1 MSDWSLGSI
10 DGLGMGSYSDW
21 FNPTTD
27 FAAQDYGLGG
37 MSPSVG
43 SQSDY
48 SSFFPSSSGDTS
60 SASSGS
66 AFLGGGWAD
75 GFGTSQP
82 INYATG
88 MTDSPATTLA
98 DNYRYG
104 VNPLDQSTGDKSIA
118 NKGLDALKSLGSGT
132 WDAIKQNPLM
142 ALSLGMAGYGALK
155 GPQTPPAVG
164 DLRKSTG
171 QTLDYM
177 KGRTAGVDKL
187 TQGLTDKYSSGK
199 IDPADERRIAQWTM
213 AQKAQVENYY
223 TKAGMPDSTAKINAL
238 KDIDAQALALTD
250 QARQGYLQEAFK
262 GMTLQAQATGQI
274 ANLQQSMNQTIA
286 QLQQSG
292 DVQAAQALQNLMY
305 QTGLFAAQTR
315 GTTQQTTTLP
325 TV

>member
-1 MSDWSLGSI
+1 MDS
-10 DGLGMGSYSDW
+10 SDW
-21 FNPTTD
+21 FSGSSLDFGGGSKTD
-27 FAAQDYGLGG
+27 ALVDPSALGLSSNNFYSPSSFGSELSAPDSYGLGINSHDF
-37 MSPSVG
+37 MPLSWDST
-43 SQSDY
+43 
-48 SSFFPSSSGDTS
+48 PSSDFMGANSTS
-60 SASSGS
+60 LYTPEFMPYTPPSEDYKAPTGS
-66 AFLGGGWAD
+66 
-75 GFGTSQP
+75 
-82 INYATG
+82 
-88 MTDSPATTLA
+88 
-98 DNYRYG
+98 
-104 VNPLDQSTGDKSIA
+104 VA
-118 NKGLDALKSLGSGT
+118 NKGLSALKSLGSGA
-132 WDAIKQNPLM
+132 WDTIKANPLM
-142 ALSLGMAGYGALK
+142 ALSLGMAGYNALK

-199 IDPADERRIAQWTM
+199 IDPVDERRIAQWTM
-213 AQKAQVENYY
+213 AQKAQIENYY

-238 KDIDAQALALTD
+238 KDIDTQALALTD

-274 ANLQQSMNQTIA
+274 ASLQQSMNQTIA